1 MTQILPRTATML
13 LLALAWSLVRVGFA
27 ETGGV
32 TVLPQGGKP
41 KNKVQVILDTR
52 WVDANGYR
60 PIRVTVVQ
68 WPGGK
73 APADRQFR
81 ITFSGDTYGSRADMT
96 VTDVIDL
103 PEGQGSATKTI
114 PYPQSGQSW
123 RFHVEVREDG
133 VELREMEADLS
144 FPNRHGYVAWS
155 ESTPAILFL
164 DRDAPTP
171 DQQQLIVEQLKRTGI
186 TTNSQ
191 EAATLADLR
200 NVSLVFPDPNGAMR
214 GEPVKPD
221 IEPSDRLVLSL
232 LSEAP
237 RQRIS
242 SPREMPKRW
251 IEWTCF
257 DVAFISLDDLQ
268 AMQAQGGQREQF
280 AALESWLRAGGTL
293 CVSGTGADYARV
305 KELEEVLKLSAQS
318 TAPADLAIGTTEDRD
333 GAIAKVSAKSPSLW
347 MPPRKADFASGLRA
361 QAELT
366 SANAYGPYGAAATMS
381 RSLPAGRPAPATEMY
396 LVDKP
401 PHLVRQ
407 VAFGRVVVF
416 ANDNPFPG
424 EIGQWQAVFNT
435 IGAEH
440 WMWYRRHG
448 MSLTRNND
456 SYWQFLIP
464 GVGKAPVMTFLVLI
478 SLFMIVIGPLNY
490 SWLKRRG
497 RLHLLLVTVP
507 AGAALM
513 VGGLFLFAI
522 LTDGLS
528 AQTRIRSFTR
538 LDQKN
543 QAAASWSRQTYY
555 ASLAPSRGLMFPDS
569 AAVYPLEAEP
579 VSRRG
584 RRAGGRV
591 VEWDDAQRL
600 RAGYIYP
607 RTAAQFLIVNA
618 ESCDARLEV
627 SAAGANIN
635 ASNHLG
641 SEIALL
647 LLRDDEGR
655 FFTGA
660 RIDPSESQQLESL
673 TMQEAF
679 DLWSRHMR
687 IDRPELP
694 SDWSVSQENL
704 FSWIGGPRYNY
715 WGIDAQAAAAS
726 QATSLLEQGLTD
738 GDPSKFASRL
748 PPRSYLAAIAQ
759 PLATPLGL
767 KNSRSR
773 ASVHVV
779 QGDW

>member
-1 MTQILPRTATML
+1 MLWCLPIA
-13 LLALAWSLVRVGFA
+13 VQA

-32 TVLPQGGKP
+32 AVLPQGAKP
-41 KNKVQVILDTR
+41 KNKVQIILDTR

-103 PEGQGSATKTI
+103 PEGQASATKTI
-114 PYPQSGQSW
+114 PFPQCGQSW
-123 RFHVEVREDG
+123 RFHVTVREDG

-144 FPNRHGYVAWS
+144 FPNRYGYGNWS
-155 ESTPAILFL
+155 ESTPALLFL
-164 DRDAPTP
+164 DRDAPSP
-171 DQQQLIVEQLKRTGI
+171 DQQQLIVEQLKRTGT
-186 TTNSQ
+186 TTNPGE
-191 EAATLADLR
+191 EARLPDLR
-200 NVSLVFPDPNGAMR
+200 NISLVFPDPNGGVR
-214 GEPVKPD
+214 GQPVNPD
-221 IEPSDRLVLSL
+221 AAPSDRLVISL

-237 RQRIS
+237 RQRLS
-242 SPREMPKRW
+242 TPREMPKRW

-257 DVAFISLDDLQ
+257 DAAFISLDDLQ
-268 AMQAQGGQREQF
+268 AMHANPGNPEQF
-280 AALESWLRAGGTL
+280 ASLDNWLRAGGTL
-293 CVSGTGADYARV
+293 CVYGTGEKYARV
-305 KELEEVLKLSAQS
+305 KELEAALSISEQS
-318 TAPADLAIGTTEDRD
+318 TASTDLAHPSVAEGRGEKAGD
-333 GAIAKVSAKSPSLW
+333 GEGRTDKLPSLW
-347 MPPRKADFASGLRA
+347 IPPHKMDFGQGLRS
-361 QAELT
+361 QSEL
-366 SANAYGPYGAAATMS
+366 ANGNAYAYAGATTMARATPAAKG
-381 RSLPAGRPAPATEMY
+381 LPTPDVPLTK
-396 LVDKP
+396 DP
-401 PHLVRQ
+401 PHLVRW
-407 VAFGRVVVF
+407 VGFGKLVVF
-416 ANDNPFPG
+416 AKDNPFPG
-424 EIGQWQAVFNT
+424 EVGQWQAVFNS

-464 GVGKAPVMTFLVLI
+464 GVGKAPVLTFLVLI

-538 LDQKN
+538 LDQTNKS
-543 QAAASWSRQTYY
+543 AASWSRQTYY
-555 ASLAPSRGLMFPDS
+555 ASLAPSRGLLFPDS

-607 RTAAQFLIVNA
+607 RTAAQFLVVNT
-618 ESCDARLEV
+618 EPCDARLDVKGTSGSVEV
-627 SAAGANIN
+627 T
-635 ASNHLG
+635 NHLG
-641 SEIALL
+641 SEIPLL
-647 LLRDDEGR
+647 LLRDDRGE
-655 FFTGA
+655 FFTGS
-660 RIDPSESQQLESL
+660 RISAGGSQSLTSL

-679 DLWSRHMR
+679 DIWARHMR
-687 IDRPELP
+687 NDRPELP
-694 SDWSVSQENL
+694 ADWSVSQENL

-726 QATSLLEQGLTD
+726 QATSLLERGLTD
-738 GDPSKFASRL
+738 GDPSKFAARL
-748 PPRSYLAAIAQ
+748 TPRTYLAATTE
-759 PLATPLGL
+759 PLATPVGL
-767 KNSRSR
+767 AKARSK
-773 ASVHVV
+773 ASVYVV
-779 QGDW
+779 QGNW